1 MTNPNK
7 FRGFTLVEVMVVVA
21 IIALLATIAMPQL
34 MKAKYAAE
42 DAATMRVLRTVANAI
57 ELYAAEQGEYP
68 GSWDIF
74 IAAGYLLDGTYPP
87 HMTDEYRHEFFY
99 RIPYP
104 ALGYNYYLR
113 AIQAEGSFSTHKKY
127 RVSDGGSVEEY

>member
-42 DAATMRVLRTVANAI
+42 DTATMRVLRTVANAV

-68 GSWDIF
+68 NWN
-74 IAAGYLLDGTYPP
+74 AGGIPDEHLLAGTYPP
-87 HMTDEYRHEFFY
+87 SGSIEYKHNFAYVIPSGADPYVLLAVATNAQTHTTYVIRHS
-99 RIPYP
+99 
-104 ALGYNYYLR
+104 
-113 AIQAEGSFSTHKKY
+113 Q
-127 RVSDGGSVEEY
+127 GGSVEEF